1 MLNTVSHSAAAPVPA
16 WLALDIPHRMA
27 LVIERRRHL
36 LDGTVTERDFEAE
49 PETCDLTAEDLHRN
63 IGRATQ
69 LVEAPAQL
77 SVAYNRAQRL
87 TAARA
92 LVLGLMPSVGEV
104 TSSLRRHEYSNTEIA
119 DLWPDLVPAI
129 AEDFTV
135 RCGQPAAH
143 RPPREAGEVFGVPE
157 APDLPDWA
165 REQLARNAE

>member
-1 MLNTVSHSAAAPVPA
+1 
-16 WLALDIPHRMA
+16 MA

-69 LVEAPAQL
+69 LVEAPAEL

-92 LVLGLMPSVGEV
+92 LVLGLMPLVGDV
-104 TSSLRRHEYSNTEIA
+104 HSALRRQDFGNAEIA
-119 DLWPDLVPAI
+119 DLWPDLVPAV

-135 RCGQPAAH
+135 RCGQPVERRAS
-143 RPPREAGEVFGVPE
+143 RQAGEVFGVPE
-157 APDLPDWA
+157 APGLPDWA
-165 REQLARNAE
+165 RDQLARNAE